1 MFGTIVINPDEL
13 KIKDYRKYR
22 SYYCGVCQDLK
33 ELHGQTSR
41 LTLTYDMTFLALLLT
56 GLYEREGHLE
66 KIRCPLHPMQ
76 KLETRRNAYT
86 QYAADMN
93 VLLSYYNL
101 LDDWIDEKKVGAL
114 AVARKL
120 RPRFLEV
127 CRKYP
132 RQNRAVRSY
141 MRKLMACEREKDPN
155 MDRAAG
161 YTGEL
166 MEEIFVYKK
175 DEWEKP
181 LRRMGFFLGKFIYL
195 MDALRDVEE
204 DIKNDNYN
212 PFRSLYGRPDFE
224 KKGMEILTMMAAD
237 YCQAFE
243 QLPIIEEID
252 ILRNVLYS
260 GIWTKYWKKK
270 SEEKM

>member
-1 MFGTIVINPDEL
+1 
-13 KIKDYRKYR
+13 
-22 SYYCGVCQDLK
+22 
-33 ELHGQTSR
+33 
-41 LTLTYDMTFLALLLT
+41 MTFLALLLT

-155 MDRAAG
+155 MDRG
-161 YTGEL
+161 SRLHRGTDGGDFCL
-166 MEEIFVYKK
+166 QKG
-175 DEWEKP
+175 
-181 LRRMGFFLGKFIYL
+181 RMGEASAQNGIFYWKIYL
-195 MDALRDVEE
+195 
-204 DIKNDNYN
+204 
-212 PFRSLYGRPDFE
+212 PYGRAP
-224 KKGMEILTMMAAD
+224 GCGGG
-237 YCQAFE
+237 Y
-243 QLPIIEEID
+243 
-252 ILRNVLYS
+252 
-260 GIWTKYWKKK
+260 
-270 SEEKM
+270 